1 MPSTSRSCPLPA
13 IVLTVI
19 CAGLWTFL
27 AQYDASILLSANVL
41 IIGLAGLILSLLQ
54 CCCKRTGRQYG
65 HIDRIKT
72 VIERYIHCLVHEK
85 SRLGS
90 NVICIA
96 VIDGCGIIKS
106 LGRNPDYAG
115 PVPGLIT
122 GFPGTKHYH
131 DDMPQID
138 VLIISHYHY
147 NHLDYRTLKK
157 LKNRIKMAVVPMGV
171 GSDLVF

>member
-1 MPSTSRSCPLPA
+1 MPSTSRFCPLPA
-13 IVLTVI
+13 NMLTVI

-106 LGRNPDYAG
+106 LGRNPDG
-115 PVPGLIT
+115 EELQLSVNFFFLVSVLKLSGHPVHFRGL
-122 GFPGTKHYH
+122 
-131 DDMPQID
+131 
-138 VLIISHYHY
+138 
-147 NHLDYRTLKK
+147 
-157 LKNRIKMAVVPMGV
+157 NRSEFIG
-171 GSDLVF
+171 

>member
-1 MPSTSRSCPLPA
+1 M
-13 IVLTVI
+13 LTVI

-106 LGRNPDYAG
+106 LGRNPDG
-115 PVPGLIT
+115 EELQLSVNFFFLVSVLKLSGHPVHFRGL
-122 GFPGTKHYH
+122 
-131 DDMPQID
+131 
-138 VLIISHYHY
+138 
-147 NHLDYRTLKK
+147 
-157 LKNRIKMAVVPMGV
+157 NRSEFIG
-171 GSDLVF
+171 